1 MKTTI
6 DVRTGSAGHEGWNP
20 QGVSSDGA
28 GASRTVPKIR
38 LSALEWRLYLSSLLA
53 GAYVLAW
60 VAFAARTPRTA
71 TESVAEAAAPRGVRM
86 TAAAPNAGFVWIDDV
101 PIAERPAVSLPPGW
115 AIAERPGT
123 PSTDPVR
130 RAADVRPRIRT
141 RSS

>member
-1 MKTTI
+1 MTVSTSRRASAVTIMKTTI
-6 DVRTGSAGHEGWNP
+6 D
-20 QGVSSDGA
+20 GA
-28 GASRTVPKIR
+28 GAARTVPKIR
-38 LSALEWRLYLSSLLA
+38 LSALEWRLYLSSVLA

-60 VAFAARTPRTA
+60 VAFAARTPRA
-71 TESVAEAAAPRGVRM
+71 ANESVAEAAPLGVRM
-86 TAAAPNAGFVWIDDV
+86 TAAAPNAQFVWIDDV

-130 RAADVRPRIRT
+130 RPADVRPRIRT